1 MKHVTLNY
9 FTRHSVI
16 LSVLAILL
24 VIALVPTGIAIGNY
38 VHATVN
44 EFVLGDV
51 DIDGSVTAA
60 DARLALRA
68 AVGLENYKSG
78 SDKFKRADYDGSGV
92 IEASDARS
100 ILRVAVGLNPNNS
113 NEDPHNNEEPTPE
126 KGTITLSD
134 GRVIPDNYYDFYDT
148 FTYNGMTAQE
158 LANEDTL
165 AFIQGISLAETKYKN
180 YSCGCKNHKCK
191 TPCEHFDLVVREI
204 QGCPICHSHECPSLY
219 SDNEQDCPKWT
230 SDWGNVC
237 QTCGKP
243 LGYGA
248 GHCMHWLMNGYCAY
262 CGKAVVAEGCHEC
275 LGNPGT
281 GGYEYR
287 FDIYTGKPY

>member
-134 GRVIPDNYYDFYDT
+134 GRVIPDNEIDLWDT
-148 FTYNGMTAQE
+148 FTYNGKTYKE
-158 LANEDTL
+158 LCHELLILDYEGFNA
-165 AFIQGISLAETKYKN
+165 KYKG
-180 YSCGCKNHKCK
+180 YSCGCKNHKC
-191 TPCEHFDLVVREI
+191 TNPLDHVETVEEEI
-204 QGCPICHSHECPSLY
+204 RGCSICHSHECPSLY
-219 SDNEQDCPKWT
+219 SEKNTDCPEYTIYKDAT
-230 SDWGNVC
+230 VYC
-237 QTCGKP
+237 QTCGK
-243 LGYGA
+243 LIGYGPDKCIVYIQSCYCPVC
-248 GHCMHWLMNGYCAY
+248 GVYSTGMSCHHC
-262 CGKAVVAEGCHEC
+262 K
-275 LGNPGT
+275 GNPYGTYTECYDMWT
-281 GGYEYR
+281 GGR
-287 FDIYTGKPY
+287 FN